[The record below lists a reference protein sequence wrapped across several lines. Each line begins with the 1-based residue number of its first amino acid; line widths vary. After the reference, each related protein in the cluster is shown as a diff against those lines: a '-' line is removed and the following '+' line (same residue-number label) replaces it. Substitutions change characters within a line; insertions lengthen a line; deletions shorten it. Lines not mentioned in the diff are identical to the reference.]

1 MIKISRQRKLFA
13 IAVLSVALGVLIRW
27 DNMPENTGGGVSDG
41 RGLRQ
46 RQTADTSLRTGGDV
60 GETGAFL

>member
-27 DNMPENTGGGVSDG
+27 DDMSEKYGGGI
-41 RGLRQ
+41 
-46 RQTADTSLRTGGDV
+46 
-60 GETGAFL
+60 

>member
-27 DNMPENTGGGVSDG
+27 DNMPENTGGGG
-41 RGLRQ
+41 I
-46 RQTADTSLRTGGDV
+46 
-60 GETGAFL
+60 